1 MFSRYKEVWYG
12 LAFGIGAVL
21 IDIVMHSRMQGHDVS
36 EELMSLAADMLIYR
50 IAFLAFGG
58 TVGWML
64 WRHNRREREFRKMQE
79 RLEQL
84 AHQASATVT
93 LTYAKL
99 QVVLTRPDTS
109 CSPEAMAALH
119 SMREELQRLRSVV
132 EVSRSD

>member
-21 IDIVMHSRMQGHDVS
+21 IDIVMHGRMQGRDVA
-36 EELMSLAADMLIYR
+36 EEFASPDMLIYR
-50 IAFLAFGG
+50 IGFLAFGG

-64 WRHNRREREFRKMQE
+64 WRHNRREREFRKMQD
-79 RLEQL
+79 RVEQL

-99 QVVLTRPDTS
+99 QMVLTRPDAT
-109 CSPEAMAALH
+109 CSPETMTILRSMA
-119 SMREELQRLRSVV
+119 EELQRLRHVV
-132 EVSRSD
+132 EISRSD